1 MHWNFKGHWMIAAL
15 FVVGPAYLL
24 RQAGGKLKLRRCL
37 MLLAGAALAWIAVDL
52 SAPLQTDIRRFDAA
66 EVARLETA
74 MWRSYYERKRLRL
87 FAQMAELL
95 RAQYRLPLL
104 RSNVVAYQ
112 AARAAFVFKDGRSRA
127 DYERALPFLE
137 NFYTA
142 LRRVSNIPFNPQ
154 RAARLELEW
163 WIVHRERAQH
173 GPNDLATVLA
183 AEAAEIY
190 QAPAASMSEH
200 ARLRAEAMTL
210 RDTQAERTA
219 LTEADWARINE
230 LLRRSWENLFRTV
243 NE

>member
-1 MHWNFKGHWMIAAL
+1 ML
-15 FVVGPAYLL
+15 F
-24 RQAGGKLKLRRCL
+24 
-37 MLLAGAALAWIAVDL
+37 AGAVLAWISFDL
-52 SAPLQTDIRRFDAA
+52 YTPRQTDIRKFDPI

-74 MWRSYYERKRLRL
+74 MWRSYYERRRLRL
-87 FAQMAELL
+87 FALMAEFL

-112 AARAAFVFKDGRSRA
+112 AARAAFVFKTGRNRA

-137 NFYTA
+137 NFYAA

-173 GPNDLATVLA
+173 GPNDLAGVLA

-190 QAPAASMSEH
+190 QVPAESMTEH

-210 RDTQAERTA
+210 RDTQAERGA
-219 LTEADWARINE
+219 LTEDHWSRINE
-230 LLRRSWENLFRTV
+230 LLRQS
-243 NE
+243 

>member
-1 MHWNFKGHWMIAAL
+1 MQWSFKGYWMAAAL
-15 FVVGPAYLL
+15 LLVGPAYLL
-24 RQAGGKLKLRRCL
+24 RQASDKRRMRRCL
-37 MLLAGAALAWIAVDL
+37 MLLVGVVMAWIGFDL
-52 SAPLQTDIRRFDAA
+52 YAPRQTDIRRFDPQ

-112 AARAAFVFKDGRSRA
+112 AARAAFVFKDGRSRE

-137 NFYTA
+137 NFYAA
-142 LRRVSNIPFNPQ
+142 LRRVSNIAFNPQ

-163 WIVHRERAQH
+163 WIVHRERERH
-173 GPNDLATVLA
+173 GPNDLVGVLA

-190 QAPAASMSEH
+190 QAPAESMLEH
-200 ARLRAEAMTL
+200 ARLRAEAMTI
-210 RDTQAERTA
+210 RDTQAERGA
-219 LTEADWARINE
+219 LTEDDWERIND
-230 LLRRSWENLFRTV
+230 LLRQSWKSLFKAV

>member
-1 MHWNFKGHWMIAAL
+1 MEWNFKGHWIIAAL
-15 FVVGPAYLL
+15 LVVGPAYQL
-24 RQAGGKLKLRRCL
+24 RQAAGKRKLRRGL
-37 MLLAGAALAWIAVDL
+37 MLFAGALLAWPALDL
-52 SAPLQTDIRRFDAA
+52 YAPRQTDIRRFDPI

-74 MWRSYYERKRLRL
+74 MWRSYYERRRLRL

-112 AARAAFVFKDGRSRA
+112 AARAAFVFKGGRSRA
-127 DYERALPFLE
+127 DYERALPYLE
-137 NFYTA
+137 NFYAA
-142 LRRVSNIPFNPQ
+142 LRRVSNVPFNSP

-173 GPNDLATVLA
+173 GPNDLAGVLA

-190 QAPAASMSEH
+190 QTPTESVTEH
-200 ARLRAEAMTL
+200 ARLRAEAMTM
-210 RDTQAERTA
+210 RDTQAERGS
-219 LTEADWARINE
+219 LTEDDWARINE
-230 LLRRSWENLFRTV
+230 LLRQSWEALSKAV